1 MKKEI
6 VKYGIILIII
16 GGLSWLVSRYWFQ
29 LMLIQGDSM
38 EPAYHSFQMVV
49 LDKHFNEIT
58 YGDVIAFRCES
69 LDAVLVKRVIALPG
83 DTVELKEGTVYV
95 NQQPADWI
103 SDNGTVTYPGI
114 ASEPWV
120 LAQNQYFVLGDNYE
134 VSKDS
139 RYPEVGGVSE
149 DTILGVVVPQKP

>member
-69 LDAVLVKRVIALPG
+69 LDAVLVKRVIAVPG
-83 DTVELKEGTVYV
+83 DTVEMKEGTVYV
-95 NQQPADWI
+95 NQQPAEWVP
-103 SDNGTVTYPGI
+103 DNGSVTYPGL

-120 LAQNQYFVLGDNYE
+120 LARNQYFVLGDNYE

-139 RYPEVGGVSE
+139 RYLEVGGVSE
-149 DTILGVVVPQKP
+149 DMILGVVVPQKP